1 MSILTNHS
9 ALDAGKDLATIVTSN
24 EARENFIQNPQKVLS
39 NTELPSNLVVLAD
52 TADTV
57 HLVVPAQVDVDRIAS
72 DDEAYFEELGQL
84 ALSACMYEDIPE

>member
-9 ALDAGKDLATIVTSN
+9 TLVVGTELATIVASK
-24 EARENFIQNPQKVLS
+24 EARDKFVQNPQQVLS
-39 NTELPSNLVVLAD
+39 NSKLPSNLAVLAD

-57 HLVVPAQVDVDRIAS
+57 HLVVPAQVDVDRIVAN
-72 DDEAYFEELGQL
+72 DEAYFEELGQL